1 MEAKTDSPQPS
12 TSILRRTEFDK
23 QLTQSV
29 MERVLKQTIQLI
41 AEVERKTP
49 WRDQEGPD
57 DRLHTA
63 ILKTLD
69 GSRQWDPSRVDLGG
83 QLFGIVRSDI
93 EGELRHQV
101 NAAHLSLE
109 DDEHQDL
116 EALQHETEDALARA
130 APESDEMPMAP
141 VWTLAMKTLREAAHG
156 DRDVL
161 RILDAYDQCAFT
173 KRAVMRVAR
182 MRASKYDAAF
192 ARLVELAATIDEKT
206 RETIFQAIA

>member
-1 MEAKTDSPQPS
+1 MESKSDSPQP
-12 TSILRRTEFDK
+12 TTDILRRTEFDK
-23 QLTQSV
+23 QLTQGV

-49 WRDQEGPD
+49 WRDQVGPD

-63 ILKTLD
+63 ILKTLE
-69 GSRQWDPSRVDLGG
+69 GSRRWDPDRVDLGG
-83 QLFGIVRSDI
+83 QLFGIISSDI
-93 EGELRHQV
+93 EAELRRSSK
-101 NAAHLSLE
+101 ATHLSLE

-116 EALQHETEDALARA
+116 EALQHETEDALARS
-130 APESDEMPMAP
+130 APASDEAPLAP
-141 VWTLAMKTLREAAHG
+141 VWTLAMKALREAAHG

-161 RILDAYDQCAFT
+161 RILDAYDQGAFS

-192 ARLVELAATIDEKT
+192 ARLVELAATIDDAI
-206 RETIFQAIA
+206 RDIIFQAIA